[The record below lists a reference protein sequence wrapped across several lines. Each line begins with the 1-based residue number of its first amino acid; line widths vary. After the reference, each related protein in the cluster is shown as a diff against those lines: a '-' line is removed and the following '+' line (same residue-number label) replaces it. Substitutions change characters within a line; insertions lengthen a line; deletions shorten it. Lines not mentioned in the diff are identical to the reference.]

1 MKQELQKNFKFSVL
15 FAVAMGFVLL
25 CSAAN
30 GQANTH
36 SVVGATMNLA
46 GFDVLGLR
54 LHMSP
59 EEVISVMRNLS
70 AKVSGDSYGCLR
82 DKVSRLG
89 KGRPDEN
96 VPFSA
101 ESVSFFESGVA
112 ALVQWG
118 LQVVFSED
126 DPCRTPH
133 GIVVGYESCLMYGPY
148 GCLRA
153 A

>member
-36 SVVGATMNLA
+36 SVVGATMNL
-46 GFDVLGLR
+46 
-54 LHMSP
+54 
-59 EEVISVMRNLS
+59 RNLS